1 MRSKDPELMR
11 KIENMVDSF
20 YQEHRRAPSLRDIE
34 QAVGI
39 SRQTASR
46 YLREM
51 DETGRLEYDG
61 KGAII
66 TSFVRELTTQQ
77 IENLDVIG
85 CIAAGELTPAEE
97 QIEGQ
102 IAFPSS
108 LLGSGE
114 HYALRVSGDSMVN
127 ARIAD
132 GDLVI
137 IRKTQVADVG
147 KIVAAVDDEGRTTLK
162 RLAYD
167 KAQQRY
173 YLHPENPK
181 YADIYP
187 RELRI
192 QGVAER
198 VIGELN

>member
-1 MRSKDPELMR
+1 MRSKDPELMQQ
-11 KIENMVDSF
+11 IESFVDSF
-20 YQEHRRAPSLRDIE
+20 YQKHRRAPSLRDIE
-34 QAVGI
+34 QAIGI

-51 DETGRLEYDG
+51 DEIGRLEYDG
-61 KGAII
+61 KGAIVTDFI
-66 TSFVRELTTQQ
+66 RELTTQQ
-77 IENLDVIG
+77 TANLDIIG

-102 IAFPSS
+102 IAFPVS
-108 LLGSGE
+108 LLSSGE
-114 HYALRVSGDSMVN
+114 HYALRVSGDSMIN

-132 GDLVI
+132 GDIVI
-137 IRKTQVADVG
+137 IRRATEADIG
-147 KIVAAVDDEGRTTLK
+147 NIVAAVDDEGRTTLK
-162 RLAYD
+162 RLAYN
-167 KAQQRY
+167 KERRRY

-187 RELRI
+187 AELRI
-192 QGVAER
+192 QGIAER